1 MYYTIIYITILYYN
15 IRYIT
20 ILYYIIPYFNILYYI
35 ILYYAILC
43 YALLCYTKIY
53 LCYAMQYYIKLYHTI
68 QYCAMLCYVI
78 LYQTTP
84 YHSILYYTILY
95 SVVLNSYTEVAL
107 IPAEFLWDYVIV
119 RCCMRSSCATLHC
132 FLLDS
137 QEEWEWAVTKLPR
150 VPATSNTCRIFSN
163 WQSSVLSLK
172 SREA

>member
-1 MYYTIIYITILYYN
+1 ML
-15 IRYIT
+15 
-20 ILYYIIPYFNILYYI
+20 F
-35 ILYYAILC
+35 
-43 YALLCYTKIY
+43 
-53 LCYAMQYYIKLYHTI
+53 
-68 QYCAMLCYVI
+68 CAMLCYAILKYICAMLCNTISNYII
-78 LYQTTP
+78 LYNTVLCYAMLYYIKLHHTIVH
-84 YHSILYYTILY
+84 HSILYYTILYYTILY